1 MTINVYCSRLANFFR
16 LTCWLATLIAIFY
29 WIHVYYLNND
39 VCIID
44 YKKYYDT
51 PSDEFPVLSIC
62 IKNSFSISKIQGK
75 NPDFNESLYLQFL
88 QGKYFSSS
96 LIEIDYND
104 IRLNLSDYIKSYYFE
119 WKNGST
125 SLHEYAREPM
135 TTLTPSFAGFST
147 IPGAPTLYNC
157 YAIRHPNAPIDSF
170 YIQLQ
175 NSIFPASIRSRNF
188 DLFTL
193 LHYPNQL
200 FMSYKTIKYTFPT
213 KTTANSSYVVRF
225 VVRGAEV
232 LQRRNKETRPCNE
245 DWKNYDTN
253 VLQEHM
259 ENVGCRA
266 PYVAKDS
273 KKVPICSN
281 KEQMARALLTFKNDD
296 YGILPPCRSME
307 KISYTYTE
315 QPLENSFSVPG
326 TFWIMFAIFNPQFK
340 EVSQIR

>member
-16 LTCWLATLIAIFY
+16 LTCWLATLIAISY

-62 IKNSFSISKIQGK
+62 IKNSFSKSKIQRQ

-88 QGKYFSSS
+88 QGNYFSPS
-96 LIEIDYND
+96 LMEIDYND
-104 IRLNLSDYIKSYYFE
+104 IRLNLSNYIKSYYFE

-125 SLHEYAREPM
+125 SLHEYEREPM
-135 TTLTPSFAGFST
+135 TTLDPSFAGFST
-147 IPGAPTLYNC
+147 IPGVPTLYNC
-157 YAIRHPNAPIDSF
+157 YAIKHPNAPIDSF

-200 FMSYKTIKYTFPT
+200 FMSYKSIKYTFPT
-213 KTTANSSYVVRF
+213 KTTPNSSYVVRY
-225 VVRGAEV
+225 VVREAEV

-296 YGILPPCRSME
+296 YGTLPPCRSME

-315 QPLENSFSVPG
+315 QPFEDSFSDPG